1 MYLTI
6 PQLAKKYDLHPKVIY
21 RLIKE
26 GFPFKWKKVSFEV
39 ERKGY
44 AKTKY
49 PPRKVMVVNEED
61 WLNIPTFIRNK
72 WRRGENNKL
81 KIRNK
86 KYENTMC

>member
-1 MYLTI
+1 MTYLTI
-6 PQLAKKYDLHPKVIY
+6 PQLAKKYNLHPKVIY

-26 GFPFKWKKVSFEV
+26 GFPFKWKKIIFEV

-49 PPRKVMVVNEED
+49 PPRKVMVVSEED
-61 WLNIPTFIRNK
+61 WLEIPTYIRNK

-86 KYENTMC
+86 KYE